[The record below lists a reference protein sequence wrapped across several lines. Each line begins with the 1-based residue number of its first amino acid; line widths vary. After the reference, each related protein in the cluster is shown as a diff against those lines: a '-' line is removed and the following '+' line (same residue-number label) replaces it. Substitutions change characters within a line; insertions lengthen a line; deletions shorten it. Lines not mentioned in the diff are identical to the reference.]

1 MCSLCRSCKIPSHLK
16 YSAERVWNQYCSGP
30 FRCLFRFECVEWS
43 ECVHVSDS
51 VYLQLCQEEAG
62 LNPISLSVRE
72 EEPAP
77 PADRL

>member
-1 MCSLCRSCKIPSHLK
+1 M
-16 YSAERVWNQYCSGP
+16 
-30 FRCLFRFECVEWS
+30 
-43 ECVHVSDS
+43 SDS